1 MRVKQVQQTKEAHMI
16 KQAKRPSIERVGSAD
31 LLDPSPSFSDR
42 ALRIAVRHGVPR
54 PTRFDDLMATA
65 LVALLG
71 AVGLV
76 IGWALLVS

>member
-1 MRVKQVQQTKEAHMI
+1 MS
-16 KQAKRPSIERVGSAD
+16 KRPKRPLDRARGSAD
-31 LLDPSPSFSDR
+31 LLDPWPSFSDR
-42 ALRIAVRHGVPR
+42 ALRVVVRDKVPR

-76 IGWALLVS
+76 IGWALFVS